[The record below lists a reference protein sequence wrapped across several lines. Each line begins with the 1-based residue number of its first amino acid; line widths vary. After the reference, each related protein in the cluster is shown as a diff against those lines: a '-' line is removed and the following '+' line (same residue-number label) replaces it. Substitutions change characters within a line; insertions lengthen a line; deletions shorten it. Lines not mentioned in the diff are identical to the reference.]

1 MAATQT
7 GATGCHTRAT
17 HLARGLTGKVI
28 AGAGK
33 GTGGMVTI
41 LILVQMLGHLHKDRR
56 KAYVGALAPSLCR
69 RR

>member
-17 HLARGLTGKVI
+17 HLAHGLTGKVI

-33 GTGGMVTI
+33 RTGGMVTI
-41 LILVQMLGHLHKDRR
+41 LILVQMLGHLHRDRR
-56 KAYVGALAPSLCR
+56 KAYAGVLAQFLCR
-69 RR
+69 QR

>member
-17 HLARGLTGKVI
+17 HLAHGLTGKVI

-56 KAYVGALAPSLCR
+56 KASAGVLAPSLCR

>member
-7 GATGCHTRAT
+7 IATGCHTRAT
-17 HLARGLTGKVI
+17 HLAHGLTGKVT
-28 AGAGK
+28 AGIGRR
-33 GTGGMVTI
+33 TGGMVTI

-56 KAYVGALAPSLCR
+56 KAYVGVLAPSLCR